1 MNMNFKTLAA
11 LCALSVLMTGCTKAD
26 ANKTESSS
34 TPLMN
39 STSSQTEPANEQ
51 SGASDR
57 QSDAVSVPVPSSADC
72 TITFSN
78 NKIDV
83 NGNGAAVKD
92 NTVTISKAGAYE
104 LSGSSSDA
112 KIVVEVGKKDE
123 VTLMLNGVSLN
134 CAGGSVIDCESG
146 KTLALCLVENTEN
159 SLADSADYT
168 FANGGTE
175 PDGAVFSRA
184 DLVIMGGGSL
194 SVTSNYKDAVKCK
207 DGLSINSG
215 TLNITAA
222 DDGIVG
228 KDYVNISGGKLT
240 INAQGDGIK
249 STNDTDEGRGYV
261 TISGGELDITAE
273 KDGIQAETE
282 LTVEGGKLTIFSGGD
297 EANAEVK
304 ASDSPF
310 DWDHRGGN
318 FENSDNANDTSE
330 SKKGLKAG
338 GNITISGGEISVTS
352 ADDSVHSNA
361 NVNVSGGVLT
371 LSSCDDG
378 IHADESLSIKDGT
391 VNVTK
396 SYEGLEGKN
405 IDISGGD
412 ISVKAADD
420 GLNAAGGDNGS
431 FWGFNGSGEDYYIS
445 ISGGNITV
453 NADGDGIDSNG
464 TVAQSGGYI
473 VVYGP
478 TNSGNGA
485 LDYEQS
491 YTVSGGTLIALGAS
505 GMAQAPS
512 TLSQPCLSINSN
524 VSAGSTIEVRSSD
537 GTVVLSTETPKQCQ
551 SLIFTSDKL
560 VIGEEYGIYANG
572 EELLSTLTAAE
583 GVVGGGAN
591 GSGFGGGGFGGHGGF
606 GGGRDDFGGGQ
617 VGGRSNGG
625 QRPGNNFGEALPEM
639 PNGNM

>member
-11 LCALSVLMTGCTKAD
+11 FCALSIAMTGCAKNNAD
-26 ANKTESSS
+26 SNSGSTS

-39 STSSQTEPANEQ
+39 SSVSQTESAN
-51 SGASDR
+51 G
-57 QSDAVSVPVPSSADC
+57 QSDAVNVSVPSSSDC
-72 TITFSN
+72 KIAFAN
-78 NKIDV
+78 DKIDV

-104 LSGSSSDA
+104 LTGSSSNA
-112 KIVVEVGKKDE
+112 KIVIEVGKSDE
-123 VTLMLNGVSLN
+123 VTLMLNGVSLTS
-134 CAGGSVIDCESG
+134 ADGSVIDCESG
-146 KTLALCLVENTEN
+146 KTLALYLVDDTEN

-168 FANGGTE
+168 FANGETE

-194 SVTSNYKDAVKCK
+194 SVTSNYKDAIKCK
-207 DGLSINSG
+207 DGLSIKSG

-228 KDYVNISGGKLT
+228 KDYVHISGGKLT
-240 INAQGDGIK
+240 VNTQSDGIK
-249 STNDTDEGRGYV
+249 STNDADDGRGYI
-261 TISGGELDITAE
+261 TISGGELDITAG
-273 KDGIQAETE
+273 KDGIQAEKE
-282 LTVEGGKLTIFSGGD
+282 LTVEGGKLTVFAGGED
-297 EANAEVK
+297 ANAEVTV
-304 ASDSPF
+304 SDSPF
-310 DWDHRGGN
+310 DWDRRGGN
-318 FENSDNANDTSE
+318 AGNSDTSETAE
-330 SKKGLKAG
+330 SKKGLKSG
-338 GNITISGGEISVTS
+338 GDLTILGGEISVTS
-352 ADDSVHSNA
+352 ADDSIHSNA
-361 NVNVSGGVLT
+361 NVSVSGGTLT

-378 IHADESLSIKDGT
+378 IHADESLLIKDGRIA
-391 VNVTK
+391 VTK

-405 IDISGGD
+405 IDISGGEID
-412 ISVKAADD
+412 ITAADD

-445 ISGGNITV
+445 VSGGNITV

-464 TVAQSGGYI
+464 TIAQSGGYI

-485 LDYEQS
+485 IDYEQS
-491 YTVSGGTLIALGAS
+491 YAVSGGTLIALGAS

-524 VSAGSTIEVRSSD
+524 VSASSTIEVRSSD

-560 VIGEEYGIYANG
+560 TIGEEYAIYADG
-572 EELLSTLTAAE
+572 ELLSTLTAEE
-583 GVVGGGAN
+583 GVVGNGAN
-591 GSGFGGGGFGGHGGF
+591 GNSFGGGGFGGHGGF
-606 GGGRDDFGGGQ
+606 GGGQGGFGGGQ
-617 VGGRSNGG
+617 GGMGRPDGNDRPNDNGG
-625 QRPGNNFGEALPEM
+625 TPPEM
-639 PNGNM
+639 PGNM

>member
-11 LCALSVLMTGCTKAD
+11 FCALSIAMTGCAKNDAD
-26 ANKTESSS
+26 SNSGSTS

-39 STSSQTEPANEQ
+39 SSVSQTESAN
-51 SGASDR
+51 G
-57 QSDAVSVPVPSSADC
+57 QSDAVNVSVPSSSDC
-72 TITFSN
+72 KIAFAN
-78 NKIDV
+78 DKIDV

-92 NTVTISKAGAYE
+92 NTVTISKAGVYE
-104 LSGSSSDA
+104 LTGSSSNA
-112 KIVVEVGKKDE
+112 KIVIEVDKKEE
-123 VTLMLNGVSLN
+123 VTLMLNGVSLTS
-134 CAGGSVIDCESG
+134 ADGSVIDCESG
-146 KTLALCLVENTEN
+146 KTLALYLVDDTEN

-168 FANGGTE
+168 FANGETE

-194 SVTSNYKDAVKCK
+194 SVTSNYKDAIKCK
-207 DGLSINSG
+207 DGLSIKSG

-228 KDYVNISGGKLT
+228 KDYVHISSGKIT
-240 INAQGDGIK
+240 VSARGDGIK
-249 STNDTDEGRGYV
+249 STNDADDGRGYI

-273 KDGIQAETE
+273 KDGIQAEKE
-282 LTVEGGKLTIFSGGD
+282 LSVEGGKLTVFAGGED
-297 EANAEVK
+297 ANAEVTV
-304 ASDSPF
+304 SDSPF
-310 DWDHRGGN
+310 DWDRRGGN
-318 FENSDNANDTSE
+318 AGNSDTSETAE

-338 GNITISGGEISVTS
+338 ADLTILGGDISVTS
-352 ADDSVHSNA
+352 ADDSIHSNA
-361 NVNVSGGVLT
+361 NVSVSGGMLT

-378 IHADESLSIKDGT
+378 IHADESLLIKDGRIA
-391 VNVTK
+391 VTK

-405 IDISGGD
+405 IDISGGEID
-412 ISVKAADD
+412 ITAADD

-445 ISGGNITV
+445 VSGGNITV

-464 TVAQSGGYI
+464 TIAQSGGYI

-485 LDYEQS
+485 IDYEQS

-505 GMAQAPS
+505 GMAQTPS

-560 VIGEEYGIYANG
+560 TIGEEYGIYADG
-572 EELLSTLTAAE
+572 ELLSTLTAEE
-583 GVVGGGAN
+583 GVVGNGAN
-591 GSGFGGGGFGGHGGF
+591 GNSFGGGGFGGHGGF
-606 GGGRDDFGGGQ
+606 GGGQDGFGGGQ
-617 VGGRSNGG
+617 GGMGRPDGNGRPNDNVGT
-625 QRPGNNFGEALPEM
+625 PPEM
-639 PNGNM
+639 PGNM